1 MRATAQAPI
10 MRPEMKILFVMSAC
24 PFNGAVMM
32 SDNRVYIRE
41 DFAEAGRGA
50 KFVVL
55 FETEG
60 VPAPEIRQTIRID

>member
-1 MRATAQAPI
+1 MQATAQAPI

-24 PFNGAVMM
+24 PFNGAVLM
-32 SDNRVYIRE
+32 SDNRVYVRE

-60 VPAPEIRQTIRID
+60 VPAPEIRQAIRVD